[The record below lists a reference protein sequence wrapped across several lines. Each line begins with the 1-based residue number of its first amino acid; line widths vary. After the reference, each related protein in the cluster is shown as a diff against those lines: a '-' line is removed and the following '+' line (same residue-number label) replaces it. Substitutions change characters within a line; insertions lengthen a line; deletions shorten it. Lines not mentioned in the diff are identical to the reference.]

1 MQTINTA
8 ARDRPKRRENLNH
21 ALAGLR
27 YNYGTG
33 IGAVIQ
39 VGGVSK
45 QRRRYHIFK
54 SNLRRFEMML
64 RDCGNLNRCLL
75 RDFVS
80 SEKN

>member
-33 IGAVIQ
+33 I
-39 VGGVSK
+39 GGVSK